1 MLLRAPCPCCSLCFC
16 LCWRSDHN
24 GESWVWNFPLL
35 LPGCSFSERFLRK
48 ALYSNFPSVYFY
60 WWGFFFFKFVFCLF
74 PGDNFVFSLLSLFCC
89 RYLILTFVLSLLLC
103 SSLLFWFWPLHFCKI
118 LFPKYACIYNLIYFV
133 DIHTHW
139 SDCFGRAFG
148 DHARKHLEET
158 YIFCGNSGMQFFYI
172 REIRVIY
179 LYKHCLYYHVICV
192 TACND

>member
-1 MLLRAPCPCCSLCFC
+1 MTTTENCGSEIFHCCYLDVVFQKDFWGRHFI
-16 LCWRSDHN
+16 LIFHQFVFI
-24 GESWVWNFPLL
+24 GED
-35 LPGCSFSERFLRK
+35 
-48 ALYSNFPSVYFY
+48 
-60 WWGFFFFKFVFCLF
+60 FFKFLFVFCLF

-179 LYKHCLYYHVICV
+179 LYKHCLYYHVIGV